1 MQPCENGAVF
11 MKGKPMPIIINN
23 IKAPLGTA
31 KEEII
36 SKALATAH
44 IRRSD
49 IVSADIH
56 KTSIDAR
63 DNKNILLVSSVYVTL
78 GSEKAEKDK
87 AAKCKN
93 ASFAV
98 SGRLDP
104 EIGTVHKNG
113 RMLIA
118 GYGPAGMFAG
128 LTLARYGYKPL
139 ILERGAAMEKR
150 IAKVKEYSL
159 GGRLDSSTNIQ
170 FGEGGAGTFSDGKL
184 TCRTKDELC
193 AYVTRELVEFGAPE
207 EILHKAKPHI
217 GTDKLREVVKN
228 IRLETERLGGEVR
241 FETALTDL
249 TETADGL
256 KATLSD
262 GSEIECSAVILAI
275 GHSAR
280 DTFEMLASKNVFLE
294 PKPFSVGVRIEHK
307 QTDVDRSLYGKHAGD
322 PLLPK
327 GEYQLSYRNSE
338 GRGVYTFCMCPG
350 GYVVP
355 AASEQETV
363 VTNGMS
369 EFARDGE
376 NANAAV
382 AVSVTPEDYG
392 KGVLDGVKFQREI
405 EHRAY
410 TLTGGKAPACS
421 VKGLFEGKAV
431 LSDRITPTYS
441 RGVEAADLHQL
452 FPEFV
457 TDMLKT
463 GLQNF
468 GRKMACFGDGDA
480 LLTAP
485 ETRTSSPVR
494 ITRGENRQSISLPC
508 LYPCGEGA
516 GYAGGIMS
524 AAVDGI
530 KTALAVMKEQAP
542 TNNA

>member
-1 MQPCENGAVF
+1 
-11 MKGKPMPIIINN
+11 MPIIIQN
-23 IKAPLGTA
+23 IKTPLGA
-31 KEEII
+31 SEADILSRAVK
-36 SKALATAH
+36 LARLRQA
-44 IRRSD
+44 D

-63 DNKNILLVSSVYVTL
+63 DNRNIMLVSSVYVRL
-78 GSEKAEKDK
+78 SNEAAERAIADR
-87 AAKCKN
+87 AKN
-93 ASFAV
+93 ITYAV
-98 SGRLDP
+98 SGRVEP
-104 EIGTVHKNG
+104 EIGTVRKNG
-113 RMLIA
+113 RVLVV

-128 LTLARYGYKPL
+128 LMLARYGYKPL
-139 ILERGAAMEKR
+139 IIERGADMDKR
-150 IAKVKEYSL
+150 VGKVKEYSL
-159 GGRLDSSTNIQ
+159 GGRLDTATNIQ

-184 TCRTKDELC
+184 TCRTGDELC
-193 AYVTRELVEFGAPE
+193 AYVTKELVSFGAPE

-228 IRLETERLGGEVR
+228 IRLETIALGGEVR

-249 TETADGL
+249 NKTPEGL
-256 KATLSD
+256 TATLSD

-280 DTFEMLASKNVFLE
+280 DTFEMLARKSIFLE

-307 QTDVDRSLYGKHAGD
+307 QIEVDKSLYGANAGD
-322 PLLPK
+322 KLLPK

-355 AASEQETV
+355 AASEENST

-369 EFARDGE
+369 EFARDGD

-382 AVSVTPEDYG
+382 AVSVTPADFG
-392 KGVLDGVKFQREI
+392 SGVLDGVAFQREI
-405 EHRAY
+405 ERKAFQM
-410 TLTGGKAPACS
+410 TGGKAPACT
-421 VKGLFEGKAV
+421 VGGLFEGRAR
-431 LSDRITPTYS
+431 LSDSISPTYS
-441 RGVEAADLHQL
+441 RGVEAADLHNL
-452 FPEFV
+452 FPQFI
-457 TDMLKT
+457 TDMLKV
-463 GLQNF
+463 GLQSF
-468 GRKMACFGDGDA
+468 GRKMACFKDNDA

-494 ITRGENRQSISLPC
+494 ITRNEERQSLTC
-508 LYPCGEGA
+508 QGLYPCGEGA

-530 KTALAVMKEQAP
+530 KTALAVMKNQAP
-542 TNNA
+542 DNG

>member
-1 MQPCENGAVF
+1 
-11 MKGKPMPIIINN
+11 MPIIINN
-23 IKAPLGTA
+23 IKTPLGTS

-36 SKALATAH
+36 SRAIKTAR
-44 IRRSD
+44 IRQES
-49 IVSADIH
+49 IKSTDIH

-63 DNKNILLVSSVYVTL
+63 DNSNICLVSSVYIAL
-78 GSEKAEKDK
+78 SSERAEMELTR
-87 AAKCKN
+87 KN
-93 ASFAV
+93 KNISFAV
-98 SGRLDP
+98 TGRIEPEFGTVRKSGR
-104 EIGTVHKNG
+104 IV
-113 RMLIA
+113 IA
-118 GYGPAGMFAG
+118 GFGPAGMFAG
-128 LTLARYGYKPL
+128 LILARYGYKPL
-139 ILERGAAMEKR
+139 IIERGAKMEKR
-150 IAKVKEYSL
+150 IEKVSAYAK
-159 GGRLDSSTNIQ
+159 GGKLDTATNIQ

-193 AYVTRELVEFGAPE
+193 ALVTKELVSFGAPE

-228 IRLETERLGGEVR
+228 IRLEIERLGGEVR
-241 FETALTDL
+241 FETALSDL
-249 TETADGL
+249 TPTSDGITAR
-256 KATLSD
+256 LSD
-262 GSEIECSAVILAI
+262 KSEVECSALILAI

-280 DTFEMLASKNVFLE
+280 DTFEMLAGKSVFLE
-294 PKPFSVGVRIEHK
+294 PKPFSVGVRIEHL
-307 QTDVDRSLYGKHAGD
+307 QADVDRSLYGKSAGD
-322 PLLPK
+322 PMLPK

-355 AASEQETV
+355 SASEENST

-369 EFARDGE
+369 EFARDGR

-382 AVSVTPEDYG
+382 AVSVSSQDYG
-392 KGVLDGVKFQREI
+392 SGILDGMNFQREI
-405 EHRAY
+405 ERRAY
-410 TLTGGKAPACS
+410 SLTGDKAPACS
-421 VKGLFEGKAV
+421 VKGLFEGKAI
-431 LSDRITPTYS
+431 LSEKIEPTYS
-441 RGVEAADLHQL
+441 RGIEGADLTKL
-452 FPEFV
+452 FPSFI

-463 GLQNF
+463 GLTSF
-468 GRKMACFGDGDA
+468 SKKMACFGDGDA

-494 ITRGENRQSISLPC
+494 ITRGDNRQSISLPC

-542 TNNA
+542 E